1 MLIKQFKRDPVA
13 TFYYTNLY
21 QEAGNNKKGK
31 TLTKSISQNKRNKMV
46 VSKNSFTK
54 EF

>member
-13 TFYYTNLY
+13 TFYYSNLY
-21 QEAGNNKKGK
+21 QEQVGAKKLK
-31 TLTKSISQNKRNKMV
+31 NSTKSISQNKRNKMV